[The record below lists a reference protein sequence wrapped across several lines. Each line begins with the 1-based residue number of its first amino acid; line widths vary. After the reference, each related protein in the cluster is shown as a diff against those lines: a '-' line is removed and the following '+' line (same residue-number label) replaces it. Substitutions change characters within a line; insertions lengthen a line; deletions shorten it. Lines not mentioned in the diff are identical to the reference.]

1 MNRSFPHALAAAT
14 AALLPLATPALVC
27 AGELDVSANTPAV
40 TVSTRPANRNFIR
53 VPDLEY
59 VFVIDADC
67 ATGQQP
73 GSISISIADTRVSLE
88 EAETTASMPLSVPV
102 TVPASQIGPIPLG
115 RFCTSGDEMESAQAE
130 TMVTVP
136 AVLSAQ
142 VSLLCTGESASEM
155 SFTSKPLDVT
165 LHCEP
170 ATEAGAD
177 TPIE

>member
-1 MNRSFPHALAAAT
+1 M
-14 AALLPLATPALVC
+14 
-27 AGELDVSANTPAV
+27 
-40 TVSTRPANRNFIR
+40 
-53 VPDLEY
+53 
-59 VFVIDADC
+59 FVIDAGC
-67 ATGQQP
+67 PTGQQP